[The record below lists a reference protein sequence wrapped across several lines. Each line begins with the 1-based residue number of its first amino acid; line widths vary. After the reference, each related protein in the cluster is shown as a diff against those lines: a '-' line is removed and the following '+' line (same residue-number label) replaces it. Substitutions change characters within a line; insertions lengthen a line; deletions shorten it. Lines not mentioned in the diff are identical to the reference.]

1 MHQDMDGSLD
11 TFTIVL
17 LAVAVVIFLKLRNVL
32 GRKTGQERPPF
43 EPYQRAGQGS
53 PATAKGQEAPSS
65 LARRAEDKA
74 GAAAATIA
82 TAEERIG
89 EVVAAGSSARS
100 GLLAIANAD
109 TGFDASQFVSGAK
122 AAYEMI
128 VTEFAAGNRKALKP
142 LLSADVYDGF
152 MAALND
158 RDGRGEKVETRF
170 VGINRAEI
178 VEAELRNKNAQ
189 LTVRF
194 LSQLITA
201 TRNRAGEIIDGDP
214 MKVRELSDIWTFA
227 RELPSANPNWRLVA
241 TQPSS

>member
-1 MHQDMDGSLD
+1 MDGSLD

-53 PATAKGQEAPSS
+53 RGPNKGPEAPPS
-65 LARRAEDKA
+65 LSRRGEDEAGTSADPIASAEQ
-74 GAAAATIA
+74 
-82 TAEERIG
+82 RIG
-89 EVVAAGSSARS
+89 EVVAADSAARA

-109 TGFDASQFVSGAK
+109 SSFDPGHFVSGAK

-128 VTEFAAGNRKALKP
+128 VTEFAAGDRKALKP
-142 LLSADVYDGF
+142 LLSADVQEGF
-152 MAALND
+152 VAAISE
-158 RDGRGEKVETRF
+158 RESRGEKVETRF

-178 VEAELRNKNAQ
+178 IDAELKNKNAQ
-189 LTVRF
+189 VTVRF
-194 LSQLITA
+194 LSQLVTA

-214 MKVRELSDIWTFA
+214 SRVRELLDIWTFA

>member
-1 MHQDMDGSLD
+1 MDGSLD

-53 PATAKGQEAPSS
+53 PAAGKGQDAPSS
-65 LARRAEDKA
+65 LSRRAEDKA
-74 GAAAATIA
+74 GTSTSTIVP
-82 TAEERIG
+82 AEERIG
-89 EVVAAGSSARS
+89 EVAAAGSTARS

-109 TGFDASQFVSGAK
+109 VSFDSSSFVTGAK

-142 LLSADVYDGF
+142 LLSSDVYDGF
-152 MAALND
+152 VSALNE
-158 RDGRGEKVETRF
+158 REGRGEKVETRF

-178 VEAELRNKNAQ
+178 IDAELKNKSAQ
-189 LTVRF
+189 VTVRF
-194 LSQLITA
+194 LSQLVTA

-214 MKVRELSDIWTFA
+214 AKVRELSDIWTFA

-241 TQPSS
+241 THQSS